1 MNIKRFKLFEEGEH
15 QLNDDEL
22 LADQHRVRDFL
33 ITGIDKF
40 DNDEIVFN
48 GRNSG
53 DLMYLSID
61 FNTKKIKVTYEDEY
75 NN

>member
-22 LADQHRVRDFL
+22 LADQHNVRDFL
-33 ITGIDKF
+33 ITGIDRF
-40 DNDEIVFN
+40 NNDEIVFN

-53 DLMYLSID
+53 DLMYLSIN
-61 FNTKKIKVTYEDEY
+61 FNNKKIKVTYEDD
-75 NN
+75 NI